1 MRKKSAF
8 TLIEMLVVI
17 AILAILVAIILPAS
31 MKGIEMSRRASCA
44 NNLKALGSIFAAYA
58 TDHQGEFP
66 HKNLPPANGT
76 FQEVPDFTAIVVDPT
91 RAAMSPI
98 CACGLP
104 QRQARQQQRARTA
117 GQRHC
122 LLPFAAGQLQLH
134 VYLRLSPDPHAGI
147 PAHLPV
153 LCDESN
159 QRDFGAHP
167 GNMPKIAPKTTTV
180 PMCATCC
187 FWMAM
192 SSPSRTPTPPTPSST
207 TSSIPRFSVAWISAL
222 A

>member
-66 HKNLPPANGT
+66 HKNPLPPANGT
-76 FQEVPDFTAIVVDPT
+76 FQEVPDFTAIVVDLYKGGYVT
-91 RAAMSPI
+91 D
-98 CACGLP
+98 
-104 QRQARQQQRARTA
+104 
-117 GQRHC
+117 
-122 LLPFAAGQLQLH
+122 
-134 VYLRLSPDPHAGI
+134 LRLWICPSDRLDNNNVPVQQAKDIASFRSQQGNCSYMYISGYHLIRTQESPP
-147 PAHLPV
+147 PPV

-159 QRDFGAHP
+159 QRDFGAATP
-167 GNMPKIAPKTTTV
+167 ATCRKSAQTTTV

-192 SSPSRTPTPPTPSST
+192 SSP
-207 TSSIPRFSVAWISAL
+207 
-222 A
+222 

>member
-66 HKNLPPANGT
+66 HKNPLPPANGT
-76 FQEVPDFTAIVVDPT
+76 FQEVPDFMAIVVDLYKGGYVT
-91 RAAMSPI
+91 D
-98 CACGLP
+98 
-104 QRQARQQQRARTA
+104 
-117 GQRHC
+117 
-122 LLPFAAGQLQLH
+122 
-134 VYLRLSPDPHAGI
+134 LRLWICPSDRLDNNNVPVQQAKDIASFRSQQGNCSYMYISGYHLIRTQESPPTS
-147 PAHLPV
+147 PV

-159 QRDFGAHP
+159 QRDFGAATP
-167 GNMPKIAPKTTTV
+167 GNMPKIGPEDNHGANVRNVLFLDGHVVTLKDANAANAIFDNLVNPKV
-180 PMCATCC
+180 LC
-187 FWMAM
+187 
-192 SSPSRTPTPPTPSST
+192 
-207 TSSIPRFSVAWISAL
+207 SVD
-222 A
+222 